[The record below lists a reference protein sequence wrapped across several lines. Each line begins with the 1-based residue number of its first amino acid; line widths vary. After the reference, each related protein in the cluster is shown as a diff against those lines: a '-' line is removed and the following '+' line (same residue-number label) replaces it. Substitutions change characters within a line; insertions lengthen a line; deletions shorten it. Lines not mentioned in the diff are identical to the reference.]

1 MCYKGSLG
9 EGGQN
14 FRHFDLILLLFQ
26 CRTKKFSEPMTT
38 LKQINEF
45 LDSQPIALVGV
56 SRNPKKFGY
65 TAFKE
70 LKDKGM
76 KIIPVNPNAD
86 EIMGEKSYSSVKM
99 LPPEV
104 QSIIVFTKKDQT
116 ASVIRDAKEKGIKQI
131 WIQQMADSKEA
142 LSELKDSG
150 INYITGECILMHY
163 KPHSIHKFHGSLK
176 KLFGRFPK

>member
-1 MCYKGSLG
+1 
-9 EGGQN
+9 
-14 FRHFDLILLLFQ
+14 
-26 CRTKKFSEPMTT
+26 MTT

-45 LDSQPIALVGV
+45 LESQPIAMVGA

-70 LKDKGM
+70 LKEKGM
-76 KIIPVNPNAD
+76 KIIPVNPQAD
-86 EIMGEKSYSSVKM
+86 EILGEKSYPNVKM

-104 QSIIVFTKKDQT
+104 QSIIVLTKKDQT
-116 ASVIRDAKEKGIKQI
+116 ASVIREAKERGIKQI

-142 LSELKDSG
+142 LDELKDSG
-150 INYITGECILMHY
+150 INFISGECILMHY

>member
-1 MCYKGSLG
+1 
-9 EGGQN
+9 
-14 FRHFDLILLLFQ
+14 
-26 CRTKKFSEPMTT
+26 MTT

-45 LDSQPIALVGV
+45 LESQPIALVGA

-65 TAFKE
+65 SAFKE

-76 KIIPVNPNAD
+76 KIIPVNPKAD
-86 EIMGEKSYSSVKM
+86 EILGEKSYQSVKL

-116 ASVIRDAKEKGIKQI
+116 ASVIREAKEKGIKQI

-142 LSELKDSG
+142 LDELKGSG
-150 INYITGECILMHY
+150 IKFITGECILMHY

-176 KLFGRFPK
+176 KFFGRYPK